1 MNDTVVYVGKDLE
14 AMSSAVNYHRWILQI
29 FDSYLG
35 MRVVEVGAGIGSFSD
50 LLMERSFESLTLV
63 EPSPQMYEVLLTR
76 LAELK
81 ASARIHAHRALFCQ
95 IADEIKSTERPDS
108 IIYLNV
114 LEHISDDEAELA
126 IVNQTLTE
134 GGRIF
139 VFVPAFNWLYGSFDR
154 QIGHF
159 RRYTKTELTEKCR
172 RAGFRIL
179 EARYFDFLGI
189 VPWWIKYRLLKSE
202 TMDPGA
208 VRFYDNY
215 VVPAAK
221 AIESYV
227 KAPIGRNILLV
238 GEKIRN

>member
-35 MRVVEVGAGIGSFSD
+35 KRVVEVGAGMGSFSE

-81 ASARIHAHRALFCQ
+81 APARIHAHRALFCQ
-95 IADEIKSTERPDS
+95 IADKIKSAERPDS

-126 IVNQTLTE
+126 IVNQTLTK

-139 VFVPAFNWLYGSFDR
+139 IFVPAFNWLYGSFDR
-154 QIGHF
+154 QIGHI

-179 EARYFDFLGI
+179 EARYFDAFGI
-189 VPWWIKYRLLKSE
+189 VPWWIKYRLLRSE
-202 TMDPGA
+202 TTGTAA
-208 VRFYDNY
+208 VQFYDNY

-227 KAPIGRNILLV
+227 RPPIGKNILLV
-238 GEKIRN
+238 GEKMGN